1 MRNFEERK
9 KLLDKSTLF
18 YLVATNADGY
28 YSYVNEKFATNF
40 RGASSDFIGQAF
52 YTSIHPNDIK
62 KCTAMH
68 TKCFENPYRTFTVTI
83 RNQTTKGNY
92 IYTQWECKAI
102 FDDDGNYS
110 GIYCVGFNISKYV
123 ANENQLKEARK
134 ENIDKR
140 AIIEEI
146 IFQHSHLIRTPLTN
160 IMGLTAAFLDEQFLK
175 TDSISTCAMIL
186 ESTKQLDDI
195 IKNIVKTSRNQFSQK
210 TQ

>member
-18 YLVATNADGY
+18 YLVATDADGN
-28 YSYVNEKFATNF
+28 YSYVNEKFATTF
-40 RGASSDFIGQAF
+40 SGASSDFIGQAF
-52 YTSIHPNDIK
+52 YTSMHTNDIK

-68 TKCFENPYRTFTVTI
+68 TKCFDNPYRAFTVTI

-92 IYTQWECKAI
+92 IYTQWECNAM
-102 FDDDGNYS
+102 FDDDGNSS
-110 GIYCVGFNISKYV
+110 GIYCVGFNISKYI
-123 ANENQLKEARK
+123 ANENQLKEVRK

-146 IFQHSHLIRTPLTN
+146 IFQHSHLIRAPLTN
-160 IMGLTAAFLDEQFLK
+160 IMGLTAAFLDEQLLK
-175 TDSISTCAMIL
+175 TDSTSTCAMIL

-195 IKNIVKTSRNQFSQK
+195 VRKIVKVSRN
-210 TQ
+210 